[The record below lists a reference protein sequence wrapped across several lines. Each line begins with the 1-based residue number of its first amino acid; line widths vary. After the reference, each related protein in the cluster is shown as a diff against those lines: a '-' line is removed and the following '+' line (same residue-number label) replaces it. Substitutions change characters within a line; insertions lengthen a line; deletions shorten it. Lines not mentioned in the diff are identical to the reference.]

1 MLLMK
6 KVDLSIRRLQ
16 VMRTRLIAGNWK
28 MNGDNASIKAL
39 IDGIMAGHD
48 QAAQSDVLV
57 CVPAIYLPLVKSLTE
72 NSQLYVGGQNLS
84 QHKSGAYTGEISG
97 GMLKDTGCDFVLVG
111 HSERRSFYGESSELV
126 AEKFHAAL
134 GNGITPILC
143 VGETLEERE
152 NGTTMDVVKQQIDA
166 VLSLGAETISKGVI
180 AYEPVWAIGT
190 GKTASPE
197 QAQEVHQ
204 AIRQHLAAIDNTMAE
219 TMRILYGGSMNPS
232 NAEQLLSQAD
242 IDGGLIGGASLKAE
256 QFNAIIK
263 AAG

>member
-1 MLLMK
+1 
-6 KVDLSIRRLQ
+6 
-16 VMRTRLIAGNWK
+16 MRTRLIAGNWK
-28 MNGDNASIKAL
+28 MNGDRASIKAL
-39 IDGIMAGHD
+39 IDGIMAERD
-48 QAAQSDVLV
+48 NAIQSDVLV
-57 CVPAIYLPLVKSLTE
+57 CAPAIYLPLVKSLTE
-72 NSQLYVGGQNLS
+72 NSGIHIGGQNLS
-84 QHKSGAYTGEISG
+84 QHSSGAYTGEISG
-97 GMLKDTGCDFVLVG
+97 GMLKDTGCGFVLVG

-126 AEKFHAAL
+126 AEKFKAAL
-134 GNGITPILC
+134 DNGVTPVLC

-166 VLSLGAETISKGVI
+166 VLSLGSEIMSKGVI

-204 AIRQHLAAIDNTMAE
+204 AIRQHLSAVDNSMAE
-219 TMRILYGGSMNPS
+219 NMRILYGGSMNPS